1 MYIRLLSLYFF
12 SNMILFYSEFC
23 QHCTVLLDTIK
34 RHDKNNMIKTVS
46 IDLLRSLNKPIDP
59 AIHSVPA
66 LLLLNT
72 KEYLFGKNVF
82 DYLLL
87 PNRGVLFSNQVS
99 SREKGSKDTTISDT
113 STMQQNTQQTPDEPQ
128 AFTLGAI
135 SAEHFSSIDDINNGI
150 EDKNYSWGMISEEST
165 IISGDDSNK
174 DTNKSYDDS
183 NKKNL
188 PTMEEIMK
196 QRASDIM

>member
-1 MYIRLLSLYFF
+1 
-12 SNMILFYSEFC
+12 MILFYSEFC

-34 RHDKNNMIKTVS
+34 RHDKTNMIKTVS

-135 SAEHFSSIDDINNGI
+135 SAEQFSSIDDINNGI

-174 DTNKSYDDS
+174 DTNKSYDDNS

>member
-135 SAEHFSSIDDINNGI
+135 SAEQFSSIDDINNGI
-150 EDKNYSWGMISEEST
+150 EDKNYSWGIISEEST

>member
-1 MYIRLLSLYFF
+1 
-12 SNMILFYSEFC
+12 MILFYSEFC
-23 QHCTVLLDTIK
+23 NHCTVLLDTIK

-72 KEYLFGKNVF
+72 KEYMFGKSVF

-87 PNRGVLFSNQVS
+87 PNRGVLFSGQVT
-99 SREKGSKDTTISDT
+99 SRDKGNKDTTISDT
-113 STMQQNTQQTPDEPQ
+113 TTLTQHADKTPDEPQ

-135 SAEHFSSIDDINNGI
+135 SAEQFSSIDDINNGI
-150 EDKNYSWGMISEEST
+150 EDKNYSWGIISDEST
-165 IISGDDSNK
+165 TISGVSNDSIPGLLGDDSNK
-174 DTNKSYDDS
+174 DVNKPLDDGGN

-188 PTMEEIMK
+188 PSMEEIMK